1 MERVHLYPQGSV
13 SLGGGREG
21 AEANLSFGWIDSR
34 CFKKAIGRENVTRE
48 RLLSVF
54 KAVCFCPQSL
64 DVSLRKMTLQ
74 LEELL
79 LLKLLQF
86 FGYVQQDD
94 DITGSNEEED
104 ECLYA
109 TQRYFSPPFFL
120 IH

>member
-1 MERVHLYPQGSV
+1 MEGVHLYLPGSV
-13 SLGGGREG
+13 SLGGGGREP
-21 AEANLSFGWIDSR
+21 
-34 CFKKAIGRENVTRE
+34 KAIFPLGVGVV
-48 RLLSVF
+48 RLIPFVLRRQLGGKILSVF

-94 DITGSNEEED
+94 DIAGSNEEED

-109 TQRYFSPPFFL
+109 TQRYFSPPFPL

>member
-1 MERVHLYPQGSV
+1 MNGSLFKITIFRF
-13 SLGGGREG
+13 SSIPSI
-21 AEANLSFGWIDSR
+21 NFWI
-34 CFKKAIGRENVTRE
+34 FQN
-48 RLLSVF
+48 
-54 KAVCFCPQSL
+54 L

-94 DITGSNEEED
+94 DITGSNEEQD

-109 TQRYFSPPFFL
+109 TQR
-120 IH
+120 

>member
-1 MERVHLYPQGSV
+1 MSRWGEGGE
-13 SLGGGREG
+13 GGGVGGEV
-21 AEANLSFGWIDSR
+21 NLLVGWRSYRSDSH
-34 CFKKAIGRENVTRE
+34 CFKKAIGRENVTPE
-48 RLLSVF
+48 WLLSVF

-94 DITGSNEEED
+94 DIAGSNEEED

-109 TQRYFSPPFFL
+109 TQRYFLPLFT
-120 IH
+120 

>member
-1 MERVHLYPQGSV
+1 M
-13 SLGGGREG
+13 GGGEG
-21 AEANLSFGWIDSR
+21 EGKYVTWRSCQSDSR

-48 RLLSVF
+48 WLLSVF
-54 KAVCFCPQSL
+54 KAIWFCPQSL

-94 DITGSNEEED
+94 DIAGSNEEED

-109 TQRYFSPPFFL
+109 TQRYFRPFFS
-120 IH
+120 

>member
-1 MERVHLYPQGSV
+1 MGW
-13 SLGGGREG
+13 GKGTEG
-21 AEANLSFGWIDSR
+21 NLSVGWRSCPSDAR
-34 CFKKAIGRENVTRE
+34 CFKKAIGLGNVTRE
-48 RLLSVF
+48 WLLSVF

-94 DITGSNEEED
+94 DIAGSNEEED

>member
-1 MERVHLYPQGSV
+1 MSYTQPSASCSFFIGLQWVLIVLAMKWLFFQKRHLCSSWIPSV
-13 SLGGGREG
+13 NSLIFQ
-21 AEANLSFGWIDSR
+21 N
-34 CFKKAIGRENVTRE
+34 
-48 RLLSVF
+48 
-54 KAVCFCPQSL
+54 L

-94 DITGSNEEED
+94 DITGSNEEQD

-109 TQRYFSPPFFL
+109 TQR
-120 IH
+120 

>member
-1 MERVHLYPQGSV
+1 M
-13 SLGGGREG
+13 
-21 AEANLSFGWIDSR
+21 
-34 CFKKAIGRENVTRE
+34 
-48 RLLSVF
+48 SVF

-94 DITGSNEEED
+94 DIAGSNEEED

-109 TQRYFSPPFFL
+109 TQRYFLPLFTLYINPRQHSL
-120 IH
+120 DGILVGLNDVTTMEYDSG

>member
-1 MERVHLYPQGSV
+1 M
-13 SLGGGREG
+13 
-21 AEANLSFGWIDSR
+21 
-34 CFKKAIGRENVTRE
+34 FKKAIGRENVTRE

-94 DITGSNEEED
+94 DIAGSNEEED

-109 TQRYFSPPFFL
+109 TQRYFSPLFSQYINHRQRCCISCASGL
-120 IH
+120 YDVTTVVYDNG